1 MFRLVCSSSLRAA
14 PLVRTRVAP
23 RTALFVRTVVT
34 KRFTKE
40 HEWVSYD
47 SDTKIGTVSI
57 TDHAQQQLGDVVF
70 VELPSVGSVVEFE
83 KPIGAV
89 ESVKAASDINAPVS
103 GEVKEINAVVN
114 ENPGLLNSS
123 PEDEGN
129 AGYAKS
135 RCRTRQRQVVL
146 QPQTPILTFAQLDK
160 LLTEEE
166 YKAFCNKGE

>member
-1 MFRLVCSSSLRAA
+1 MFRLVCSSSSSGSSRSY
-14 PLVRTRVAP
+14 PGDP

-70 VELPSVGSVVEFE
+70 VELPSVGSVVELR
-83 KPIGAV
+83 PIGAV

-123 PEDEGN
+123 LEDEGN

-166 YKAFCNKGE
+166 YKAFCNTGE